1 MMCVGIFFLF
11 LLIPVMHLSL
21 WFLEAGF
28 VGVKSSGNEDD
39 HFDRLSQVREA
50 IRQKRCEER
59 GQTYI
64 PPNEVSGTQEYVIQV
79 SAKSATQ
86 NLVFSKIGSSWQK
99 INAMAKMSIL
109 FNNFRKRYN
118 RTRPYGKGYKNSI
131 MWIPTRYRVY
141 RR

>member
-1 MMCVGIFFLF
+1 
-11 LLIPVMHLSL
+11 MHLSL

-99 INAMAKMSIL
+99 INAMLKCL
-109 FNNFRKRYN
+109 FYLI
-118 RTRPYGKGYKNSI
+118 TSGKDTTGQGHMGKATKT
-131 MWIPTRYRVY
+131 P
-141 RR
+141 

>member
-1 MMCVGIFFLF
+1 MVLIAVKTKGFFFCCTFFTSILNNDVCGFFFFFF

-28 VGVKSSGNEDD
+28 VGVKPSGNEDD

-79 SAKSATQ
+79 SAKSANQ
-86 NLVFSKIGSSWQK
+86 NLVFPKIGSSWQ
-99 INAMAKMSIL
+99 L
-109 FNNFRKRYN
+109 
-118 RTRPYGKGYKNSI
+118 KNKCNG
-131 MWIPTRYRVY
+131 
-141 RR
+141 